1 MAKSD
6 IHAQSSAEKFGGTPS
21 DYIEIHE
28 MIDSSKAFHGDN
40 RHRCVFHHTAG
51 TYYMQKMFGVDVH
64 EIRKLRE
71 KYNLNE
77 EFEKD
82 LMKLFKHNRAQGTHI
97 VNSDGKKVNV
107 RDVAEQHISEDFRGK
122 FFPTLNDYIAQMKL
136 QPWMDNALMPIPKKE
151 SENSKEAK
159 NKISIHID

>member
-6 IHAQSSAEKFGGTPS
+6 IHAQSSADKFGGTPS

-28 MIDSSKAFHGDN
+28 MIDSSKAFHSDN

-64 EIRKLRE
+64 EIRKLRT

-82 LMKLFKHNRAQGTHI
+82 LMKLFKHNRAQNT
-97 VNSDGKKVNV
+97 
-107 RDVAEQHISEDFRGK
+107 AELIQHATGQ
-122 FFPTLNDYIAQMKL
+122 T
-136 QPWMDNALMPIPKKE
+136 
-151 SENSKEAK
+151 
-159 NKISIHID
+159 SIT